1 MRQIK
6 NSDGGWGWVMKD
18 NSNVIVDG
26 MEFTF
31 VDREIKCQEFAP
43 DIFAQLRN
51 MDGFTLDDI
60 VTSLDPTLE

>member
-1 MRQIK
+1 M
-6 NSDGGWGWVMKD
+6 
-18 NSNVIVDG
+18 VDG

-43 DIFAQLRN
+43 DIFAQLRD

-60 VTSLDPTLE
+60 VKSLDPTLE